1 MVGLYGVLAY
11 HVNQRTNE
19 IGIRLAVGAS
29 SGRLVRM
36 ILRQGWSM
44 VGPGLLLGL
53 IGVYPMVLL
62 IRPLLFAIE
71 PLDVPAYS
79 AALVLIALTTTLAA
93 IVPAWNATR
102 VNVADVIG
110 RQ

>member
-1 MVGLYGVLAY
+1 MTTIVGQWQEGFRVVVQSVALFSGLALLLTVVGLYGVLAY

-62 IRPLLFAIE
+62 IRPLTGRG
-71 PLDVPAYS
+71 PAEFES
-79 AALVLIALTTTLAA
+79 A
-93 IVPAWNATR
+93 
-102 VNVADVIG
+102 
-110 RQ
+110 